1 MADTTNTIATGSA
14 AHPTSHLSLVQIF
27 GHHVFVK
34 LLANI
39 LAL

>member
-1 MADTTNTIATGSA
+1 MADTTNMLLRPWREHIHIPA
-14 AHPTSHLSLVQIF
+14 SLAQIF